1 MSWLKQHI
9 VSISEQQV
17 LTDGFNLYKYGDLS
31 RQINTYQTD
40 LDMYLT
46 HGEVVAVL
54 ADYSFHSIA
63 LFLALLEKKTI
74 IVPIVSQSHS
84 EIDNRLIVAGCTVT
98 IRISN
103 TGILEISRRNHSA
116 NNHPLIST
124 LVRDCRAGLVLFSS
138 GSTGEPKAMV
148 HDLDSLVDR
157 YQGKK
162 LRHLNILVFLMFDHI
177 GGLNTLLNILSMGA
191 FMVIP
196 INRQPDYIASLIQEH
211 QVHVLPTSPT
221 FLNMMLMNQVYSQY
235 DLSSLKM
242 ITYGTEAMP
251 KSLLD
256 KLKRVFPKTKLVQ
269 TFGTSETG
277 IVQTSS
283 LSSQSLAIK
292 LDDPTIEYKV
302 IDSELWLRSKTQIL
316 GYINASMESFTDD
329 GWFKTGDLVQEIQ
342 DGYIEI
348 IGRKKEVINVGG
360 LKVLPTEVESVL
372 LEMDEVSDC
381 IVYGESSVVTGQI
394 VVADVVL
401 AHHLSPK
408 DARQAIRKFCRNKLD
423 EYKVPVKINFTEKT
437 NFNERFKKLR
447 MKH

>member
-1 MSWLKQHI
+1 MSWLKQYI
-9 VSISEQQV
+9 VSISNQQL
-17 LTDGFNLYKYGDLS
+17 LTDGYNTYKYGDLFS
-31 RQINTYQTD
+31 QIDTYQIEI
-40 LDMYLT
+40 DMYLT
-46 HGEVVAVL
+46 NGEVVAVL

-63 LFLALLEKKTI
+63 LFLALLGKKTI

-84 EIDNRLIVAGCTVT
+84 EIDKRLIVAGCAVT
-98 IRISN
+98 ITIGN
-103 TGILEISRRNHSA
+103 NGNLEIIRRNQSA
-116 NNHPLIST
+116 NNHPIISA

-162 LRHLNILVFLMFDHI
+162 TRHLNILVFLMFDHI
-177 GGLNTLLNILSMGA
+177 GGLNTLLNILSIGA

-196 INRQPDYIASLIQEH
+196 INRKPDYIASLIQEH
-211 QVHVLPTSPT
+211 QIHVLPTSPT
-221 FLNMMLMNQVYSQY
+221 FLNMMLIDQVDSRY

-256 KLKRVFPKTKLVQ
+256 KLKRAFPKTKLVQ

-283 LSSQSLAIK
+283 LSSESLAIK

-329 GWFKTGDLVQEIQ
+329 GWFKTGDLVKEIEN
-342 DGYIEI
+342 GYIEI

-381 IVYGESSVVTGQI
+381 MVYSESSAITGQI

-401 AHHLSPK
+401 ASRLLPK
-408 DARQAIRKFCRNKLD
+408 DARQAIRKFCRNRLD

-437 NFNERFKKLR
+437 NFNERFKKIR